1 MSAIVDD
8 IVRRLAA
15 GVDGDLGIPGKVV
28 KFNAGEDGVIVLD
41 SSGSPAKVLSTDRP
55 ADCTVT
61 MAADSLLA
69 EGAQR
74 LVDLRAYGRLN
85 AAAGIGAPGDTF
97 QSALP
102 LPKSQLDTRGV
113 TSITPECK

>member
-15 GVDGDLGIPGKVV
+15 GLDGDLGIPGKVM

-41 SSGSPAKVLSTDRP
+41 SSASPAKVTSADRP

-61 MAADSLLA
+61 MAAIALKRILDGQMSCG
-69 EGAQR
+69 GAYM
-74 LVDLRAYGRLN
+74 A
-85 AAAGIGAPGDTF
+85 F
-97 QSALP
+97 
-102 LPKSQLDTRGV
+102 TRGV
-113 TSITPECK
+113 EGDQALAVLIQPFLRRVAAVGSGTPPGA

>member
-8 IVRRLAA
+8 IVRRLAG

-41 SSGSPAKVLSTDRP
+41 SSGNPAKVSSTDRP

-61 MAADSLLA
+61 MAAMALKRILA
-69 EGAQR
+69 GEMSCGAAYMAFTRGVEGEQALAV
-74 LVDLRAYGRLN
+74 LVQPFLRRV
-85 AAAGIGAPGDTF
+85 AAAGQGAAQAG
-97 QSALP
+97 
-102 LPKSQLDTRGV
+102 RG
-113 TSITPECK
+113 